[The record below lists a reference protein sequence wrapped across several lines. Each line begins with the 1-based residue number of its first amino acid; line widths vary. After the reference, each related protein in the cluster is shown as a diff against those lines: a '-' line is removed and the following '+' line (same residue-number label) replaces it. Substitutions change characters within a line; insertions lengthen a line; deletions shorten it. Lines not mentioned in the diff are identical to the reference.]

1 MNIIER
7 QKLIME
13 KLEAADCL
21 TVEEIAELTGASLPT
36 VRRDLNVLAAEH
48 GLVRF
53 RGGIGFS
60 AKAPSMTNFANKANW
75 KLVTED
81 SEYMATYQL
90 EVEREKKIKIAK
102 KAAEYVENGD
112 VIYVDNSTTV
122 YYMNEF
128 LKGKDVMVVANGLD
142 MIFKLLE
149 HRIPAYVLNGQV
161 NQEAH
166 CILGGDTEEQ
176 LKKMNF
182 NKVFIGTRGIDEAS
196 GFTTTD
202 NYDSVLKKIAIAK
215 AEQCYVLTDSSKFF
229 QRRLYTYA
237 RLDEAT
243 IITDDTNGFSSAAA
257 QIVLCD

>member
-7 QKLIME
+7 QNLIMRQ
-13 KLEAADCL
+13 LETTDCL

-36 VRRDLNVLAAEH
+36 VRRDLKELTEEH
-48 GLVRF
+48 GLIRF
-53 RGGIGFS
+53 RGGVGLR
-60 AKAPSMTNFANKANW
+60 AKDSRKTNFADKKNW
-75 KLVTED
+75 RITTED
-81 SEYMATYQL
+81 AEYMVTSQL
-90 EVEREKKIKIAK
+90 EVEREKKIRIAK
-102 KAAEYVENGD
+102 KAAEYVQNGD
-112 VIYVDNSTTV
+112 IIYVDNSTTV

-142 MIFKLLE
+142 IIYKLLE
-149 HRIPAYVLNGQV
+149 HKIPIYVLNGQV

-182 NKVFIGTRGIDEAS
+182 NKVFIGTRGIDEGS

-215 AEQCYVLTDSSKFF
+215 AEECYILADSSKFF

-237 RLDEAT
+237 WLDEAT
-243 IITDDTNGFSSAAA
+243 IITDDTKGFDSAAA
-257 QIVLCD
+257 RIVLCD